1 MLIPI
6 LLSLSTFLIVFYTLY
21 KLFSHNFQY
30 LDKDELY
37 FLYSILL
44 IPSTVLSLIVY
55 VLTYIIFITL
65 KT

>member
-21 KLFSHNFQY
+21 RLISHNFEY

-44 IPSTVLSLIVY
+44 IPSTVLFLIVY
-55 VLTYIIFITL
+55 VLTYAFLTIYNT
-65 KT
+65 